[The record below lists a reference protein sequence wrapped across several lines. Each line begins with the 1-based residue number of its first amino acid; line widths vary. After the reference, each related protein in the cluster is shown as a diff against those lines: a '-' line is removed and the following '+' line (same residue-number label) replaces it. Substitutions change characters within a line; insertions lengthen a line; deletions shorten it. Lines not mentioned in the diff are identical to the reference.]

1 VWQAVFED
9 HKDDD
14 FMIIAVA
21 QESRGLET
29 AQEFIDE
36 AGPTYVVLI
45 DQEHV
50 VSDLYNLTNVPQ
62 AVWIDENGKIIRPPE
77 TAGSHDGWRAMNRED
92 MSMPDESAAIIA
104 KAQETYM
111 NALRDWAR
119 NGADSRFAFDEA
131 AARAHLKK
139 PADNTALAFAN
150 FHLGQY
156 LYRNGKQDEGDK
168 FLKTAINLKP
178 ESWTMYRQ
186 AMNLRDVG
194 AMGFA
199 ADETYFARVDALGA
213 NRYYEPPDLEDFPTE
228 LGFEPPA

>member
-1 VWQAVFED
+1 MWQAVYED

-14 FMIIAVA
+14 FMVIAVA

-36 AGPTYVVLI
+36 ANPSYVVLI

-62 AVWIDENGKIIRPPE
+62 AIWIDEGGQIVRPPE

-92 MSMPDESAAIIA
+92 MSMPDNSAATIA

-111 NALRDWAR
+111 NALRDWAK
-119 NGADSRFAFDEA
+119 NGADSKFAFDEV
-131 AARAHLKK
+131 AARAHLRM
-139 PADNTALAFAN
+139 PTDNTALAFAN
-150 FHLGQY
+150 FYLGQY
-156 LYRNGKQDEGDK
+156 LYQNGNQAEGIA
-168 FLKTAINLKP
+168 FLEAAVDLKP

-186 AMNLRDVG
+186 IMNLKEVG
-194 AMGFA
+194 QMGFA
-199 ADETYFARVDALGA
+199 ADEAFFARVDALGA
-213 NRYYEPPDLEDFPTE
+213 ERYYEPPDLEGFPTE
-228 LGFEPPA
+228 LGFEPVA